1 MASLSV
7 IILTK
12 NEEHNIGDCIQ
23 SVAFADDILVVDDN
37 SSDMTKSIAES
48 LGARVIQHA
57 MNGDFGGQRNFAI
70 SQANGDWIL
79 FLDADERISK
89 GLAQEIQR
97 AMGQVEKYAYWI
109 VRENRFHHNK
119 ATHGVL
125 RPDWVLRLMPRDG
138 ASVEGY
144 VHEAIQSAYETKRL
158 YEPMYHY
165 TYDNWHQY
173 FNKFNNYTSLSAEK
187 YRDKGKSCSFVK
199 DILFRPLWAFI
210 KVYLLQGG
218 ILDGKMGYVLSI
230 NHYFYTMTKYVK
242 LYYLNKDKGKL

>member
-12 NEEHNIGDCIQ
+12 NEEYNIGDCIQ

-109 VRENRFHHNK
+109 VRDNRFSPFSK
-119 ATHGVL
+119 
-125 RPDWVLRLMPRDG
+125 
-138 ASVEGY
+138 
-144 VHEAIQSAYETKRL
+144 I
-158 YEPMYHY
+158 
-165 TYDNWHQY
+165 
-173 FNKFNNYTSLSAEK
+173 TS
-187 YRDKGKSCSFVK
+187 
-199 DILFRPLWAFI
+199 
-210 KVYLLQGG
+210 
-218 ILDGKMGYVLSI
+218 
-230 NHYFYTMTKYVK
+230 
-242 LYYLNKDKGKL
+242 